1 MKSRARIPG
10 ERSGVGQLVEQSA
23 VNRCVAGSSP
33 AARATFVAT
42 PMQIKRRC
50 PRGGADR
57 YHWIEQGVARCECGH
72 ERRFRLAP

>member
-1 MKSRARIPG
+1 
-10 ERSGVGQLVEQSA
+10 
-23 VNRCVAGSSP
+23 
-33 AARATFVAT
+33 
-42 PMQIKRRC
+42 MQIKRRC